1 VNATIWVITGI
12 AFASEDV
19 CAQAIDFSQI
29 DAFEVNACGLTFCL
43 DPRVQVEPAARCP
56 FRIGQ
61 MVTYRPDQRGQDV
74 PPGGAYMITARLPE
88 SADGLF
94 EYRIRNVNEQHE
106 RVAKERE
113 LRGM

>member
-1 VNATIWVITGI
+1 M
-12 AFASEDV
+12 
-19 CAQAIDFSQI
+19 
-29 DAFEVNACGLTFCL
+29 
-43 DPRVQVEPAARCP
+43 PAHK
-56 FRIGQ
+56 FRIAQWSLIGQ
-61 MVTYRPDQRGQDV
+61 INVARTL

-88 SADGLF
+88 SADGQF

>member
-1 VNATIWVITGI
+1 MSAHK
-12 AFASEDV
+12 
-19 CAQAIDFSQI
+19 C
-29 DAFEVNACGLTFCL
+29 
-43 DPRVQVEPAARCP
+43 
-56 FRIGQ
+56 RIGQ

-88 SADGLF
+88 SADGQF

-113 LRGM
+113 LGGMGTAARPPDHLCCRAEERTSQIQATSCAFDPIADKDL